1 MFSGAKKRD
10 SLSSLPWRLFKRTG
24 LFVVGQIPA
33 VIQMAAGALI
43 FRQIIKAN
51 RLQTLNDM
59 DNLRKEVVNVD
70 VKVRE
75 RLLKDV
81 SVKIKPLVEDM
92 IRPLLDG
99 YFSNTKAFV
108 SEILTNPTY
117 AELLHVA
124 DKEIEI
130 TQDLHHVFF
139 EGVHV
144 VKKVTSTLTQI
155 ELILCS

>member
-1 MFSGAKKRD
+1 MSEEDYKYEYINNTSNCKYA
-10 SLSSLPWRLFKRTG
+10 
-24 LFVVGQIPA
+24 IYA
-33 VIQMAAGALI
+33 VDAQPDDIAFEGKCFI
-43 FRQIIKAN
+43 Y
-51 RLQTLNDM
+51 
-59 DNLRKEVVNVD
+59 
-70 VKVRE
+70 
-75 RLLKDV
+75 
-81 SVKIKPLVEDM
+81 SKP
-92 IRPLLDG
+92 DG